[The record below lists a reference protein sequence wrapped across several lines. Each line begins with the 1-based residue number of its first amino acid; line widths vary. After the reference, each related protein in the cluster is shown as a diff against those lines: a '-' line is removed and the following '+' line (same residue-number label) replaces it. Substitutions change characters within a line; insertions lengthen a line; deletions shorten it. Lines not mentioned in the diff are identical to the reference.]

1 MLPSPWPSRTK
12 STANT
17 LRQWLTYAPVVDD
30 SAAYYS
36 VSSSAINWISTAFFL
51 AFVAI
56 FPLSIWIVNRGFKLG
71 FMCAAL
77 LLVVGNWIRYAG
89 STKSS
94 GGIYACAM
102 VGEILIG
109 FAQPFVL
116 ATPAKYS
123 DLWFTD
129 RGRVAATALASLA
142 NPLGA
147 ALGQLINPLW
157 VNSPDDVPK
166 MVLYVAIIV
175 SRAAHCKSCPEY
187 FPMALLTLI

>member
-1 MLPSPWPSRTK
+1 
-12 STANT
+12 
-17 LRQWLTYAPVVDD
+17 
-30 SAAYYS
+30 
-36 VSSSAINWISTAFFL
+36 
-51 AFVAI
+51 
-56 FPLSIWIVNRGFKLG
+56 
-71 FMCAAL
+71 MCAAL

-175 SRAAHCKSCPEY
+175 SSTSNTSSYHSFYP
-187 FPMALLTLI
+187 T